1 MNSNLD
7 QIQDLSEEDQEQF
20 HRYVQRSL
28 RRRWAK
34 AKNEIETEIDFERKT
49 RCQR

>member
-1 MNSNLD
+1 MNSMTD

-34 AKNEIETEIDFERKT
+34 AKDKYEREVDERRTNE
-49 RCQR
+49 

>member
-1 MNSNLD
+1 MNSMTD
-7 QIQDLSEEDQEQF
+7 QIQDLSDEEQEQF

-34 AKNEIETEIDFERKT
+34 AKDKTEKENDDD
-49 RCQR
+49 QRRNRS